1 MEPVLHVT
9 DVLTAPFGQSG
20 PTRWVIGLAF
30 CPPPGP
36 SQRGQW
42 AGLRGDAFWA
52 LCLWVQLRHSR
63 VLQSALFLFH
73 FSLYVVLAGMAQPPL
88 LCQFPGVWFTRGAGA
103 GLVVSVPVS
112 HVTGPCWVSPG
123 SFSVPFLLRSG
134 RQW

>member
-1 MEPVLHVT
+1 MCSLPHLGKVAYTLGHWISLLPSSWPVSKGTV
-9 DVLTAPFGQSG
+9 GRSG
-20 PTRWVIGLAF
+20 
-30 CPPPGP
+30 
-36 SQRGQW
+36 
-42 AGLRGDAFWA
+42 GDAFWA

-123 SFSVPFLLRSG
+123 SFSVPFLLKSG